1 MTSEIKEK
9 LNAFIKTQGLRQTPQ
24 RDAIVDVIFSTD
36 EHFTPD
42 ELWEKLRGPDARTSP
57 ATLYRTIGLL
67 MEAGLLQEIDLG
79 DGQTTYDPN
88 FLDKPAHN
96 HLVCVDCGK
105 VVEFEDDHL
114 EVLNDCVTRR
124 LGFSPVKQ
132 SLRIEACCDQ
142 IRSTGQCANHIE
154 ARLQGKRFPGK
165 KR

>member
-1 MTSEIKEK
+1 MTSGIKER
-9 LNAFIKTQGLRQTPQ
+9 LNTFIKAQGLRQTPQ

-42 ELWEKLRGPDARTSP
+42 ELWEKLRVTDARTSR

-67 MEAGLLQEIDLG
+67 VEAGLLQEIDLG

-114 EVLNDCVTRR
+114 EGAKVDIVWRRDHLETRE
-124 LGFSPVKQ
+124 LELS
-132 SLRIEACCDQ
+132 I
-142 IRSTGQCANHIE
+142 
-154 ARLQGKRFPGK
+154 
-165 KR
+165 